1 MDTAAVCS
9 GERPP
14 RPLTA
19 AHICRSLRS
28 SIMLRGFLHR
38 VPAEVPEGKRL
49 HIAHLIR
56 WEHYEE
62 AHAATQRRFSLHD
75 RISECSE
82 YLWLTH
88 GSGLGYGDNF
98 VAIVE
103 SGMDC
108 DCVQYSGKV
117 SLVRADWRAVQEH
130 IDHASKWAD
139 GPISF
144 GIMPPSEA
152 QSVRYW
158 SRDRVAEAHE
168 NGHPWSV

>member
-62 AHAATQRRFSLHD
+62 ARAATQRRLALHAS
-75 RISECSE
+75 IEHCGE
-82 YLWLTH
+82 YMWLTH
-88 GSGLGYGDNF
+88 GSGLGYGDYF

-117 SLVRADWRAVQEH
+117 TLVLADWREVVKHMDDAEH
-130 IDHASKWAD
+130 WAD
-139 GPISF
+139 GPIRF
-144 GIMPPSEA
+144 AIVAPSEA
-152 QSVRYW
+152 QGIRYT
-158 SRDRVAEAHE
+158 SRDRIAEAHE
-168 NGHPWSV
+168 NGHPWIV